1 MATGT
6 LRILLVAAGLAIGV
20 FVLAKAF
27 PEGDVVVPVSGGP
40 ADDGGATP
48 PAGTDGDGNE
58 DGQQELGDGG
68 QGTGG
73 DGASQD
79 VSIQVLNGT
88 GEPGL
93 AEDTAEFIESSL
105 GYRDVIFGDADTDAD
120 STTIFFASGFRDEA
134 RKLRDDLYPD
144 AALQGGTA
152 GDAAVD
158 ITVVLGTDY
167 VQAN

>member
-6 LRILLVAAGLAIGV
+6 LRILLVVAGLAIGV
-20 FVLAKAF
+20 LVLAKAF
-27 PEGDVVVPVSGGP
+27 PEGGAVVPVSDGTTPGDDVVPTDGTATGGQEDP
-40 ADDGGATP
+40 GEGGQPGDDGGGAE
-48 PAGTDGDGNE
+48 AG
-58 DGQQELGDGG
+58 
-68 QGTGG
+68 
-73 DGASQD
+73 D

-88 GEPGL
+88 DEPGL
-93 AEDTAEFIESSL
+93 AEDTKEFIESSL

-120 STTIFFASGFRDEA
+120 STTIFFASGFREEA
-134 RKLRDDLYPD
+134 RKLRDELYQD

-167 VQAN
+167 VEAN